1 MKAVVNLDIRNSLP
15 NSIDKL
21 QLAASEI
28 NKLSFDAPITINI
41 CFTVEGFH
49 VYGDIPD
56 FLKDRL
62 NDILDAL

>member
-28 NKLSFDAPITINI
+28 NKLSFDAPIT
-41 CFTVEGFH
+41 GS
-49 VYGDIPD
+49 G
-56 FLKDRL
+56 
-62 NDILDAL
+62 